1 MLPHAEIG
9 RNDHQEG
16 APHFINPFENLS
28 KGFLEWE
35 LDRMHREAK
44 KNALLAEAENEI
56 MDVGD
61 RNTQDGFCN
70 NLIKYRFINSWSNKR
85 WTGVLQTDKIKEH
98 PKTFA
103 KQIKKMIFL
112 SNKGT

>member
-1 MLPHAEIG
+1 MT
-9 RNDHQEG
+9 RWKY
-16 APHFINPFENLS
+16 FENQS

-61 RNTQDGFCN
+61 RNTQDGVSKILWN
-70 NLIKYRFINSWSNKR
+70 TDTLILNQITIEQVSNQMTRSKNPLELSLLI
-85 WTGVLQTDKIKEH
+85 VKQTI
-98 PKTFA
+98 
-103 KQIKKMIFL
+103 L
-112 SNKGT
+112 SNIVYII